1 MIMETT
7 LYFTVKTACAVYVLW
22 HLWAFIFGGWMY
34 GIWERLFRLMRI
46 VRIRL
51 WKCRRKR
58 MEQAGRNACGK
69 SRHKMPEAGTGIPQG
84 KPEAD
89 TPSSSPADDDVIGK
103 TKIVYLEDPN
113 TMKAVPVRSEP
124 MEKVPIEEDGD
135 ISSDDVEQEN
145 KGLTAEDKEELMAPV
160 DAEPDPDFSTA
171 LTFEEINNVAEVLV
185 SDTPDEQKAV
195 RAATTIHHKMQE
207 TVILSFLTDKLCNQE
222 KVSRLLNEYL
232 DESGRPLAKRKP
244 VSKGKEAFDIN
255 KYA

>member
-1 MIMETT
+1 
-7 LYFTVKTACAVYVLW
+7 
-22 HLWAFIFGGWMY
+22 
-34 GIWERLFRLMRI
+34 
-46 VRIRL
+46 
-51 WKCRRKR
+51 
-58 MEQAGRNACGK
+58 
-69 SRHKMPEAGTGIPQG
+69 MPEAGTGISRG
-84 KPEAD
+84 KPEPD

-103 TKIVYLEDPN
+103 TKIVYLEDPDV
-113 TMKAVPVRSEP
+113 MKSVPVRSEP

-135 ISSDDVEQEN
+135 ISSEDVEQEN
-145 KGLTAEDKEELMAPV
+145 KGLTAEDREELMAPV

-207 TVILSFLTDKLCNQE
+207 TVILSFLTDKLSNQE
-222 KVSRLLNEYL
+222 KVHRLLNEYL

-244 VSKGKEAFDIN
+244 ASRGKEAFDIN

>member
-1 MIMETT
+1 MCR
-7 LYFTVKTACAVYVLW
+7 LCAVALVGI
-22 HLWAFIFGGWMY
+22 HLRRAD
-34 GIWERLFRLMRI
+34 
-46 VRIRL
+46 VRDMGTFFQIDAD
-51 WKCRRKR
+51 CPHQ
-58 MEQAGRNACGK
+58 EAGRNACGK
-69 SRHKMPEAGTGIPQG
+69 SRHKMPEAGTGISRG

-124 MEKVPIEEDGD
+124 MEKVPIKEDGD

-145 KGLTAEDKEELMAPV
+145 KGLTAEDREELMAPV

-232 DESGRPLAKRKP
+232 DESGRPLAKQKP
-244 VSKGKEAFDIN
+244 ASKGKEAFDIN

>member
-1 MIMETT
+1 
-7 LYFTVKTACAVYVLW
+7 
-22 HLWAFIFGGWMY
+22 
-34 GIWERLFRLMRI
+34 
-46 VRIRL
+46 
-51 WKCRRKR
+51 
-58 MEQAGRNACGK
+58 
-69 SRHKMPEAGTGIPQG
+69 MPEAGTGIPQG

-124 MEKVPIEEDGD
+124 MEKVPIEGDED

-145 KGLTAEDKEELMAPV
+145 KGLTAEDREELMAPV
-160 DAEPDPDFSTA
+160 DVEPDPDFSTA

>member
-1 MIMETT
+1 METT

-22 HLWAFIFGGWMY
+22 HLWAFIFGGRMY
-34 GIWERLFRLMRI
+34 GIWEHFFRLMRI

-69 SRHKMPEAGTGIPQG
+69 SRHKIPETGTGISRG

-113 TMKAVPVRSEP
+113 TKKAVPVRSEP

-145 KGLTAEDKEELMAPV
+145 KGLTAEDREELMAPV

-185 SDTPDEQKAV
+185 SDTLDEQKGRSYSLFLLTNCAI
-195 RAATTIHHKMQE
+195 RKRYPGCSTNTWTNPAGRLPSGNRHPGEKRLS
-207 TVILSFLTDKLCNQE
+207 ILTNMPESSF
-222 KVSRLLNEYL
+222 
-232 DESGRPLAKRKP
+232 
-244 VSKGKEAFDIN
+244 
-255 KYA
+255 

>member
-1 MIMETT
+1 MIMEAA
-7 LYFTVKTACAVYVLW
+7 LYFTVKAACAVYVLS
-22 HLWAFIFGGWMY
+22 HLWTFIFGRRMY

-51 WKCRRKR
+51 WKRRRKHIG
-58 MEQAGRNACGK
+58 QAGRSACGK
-69 SRHKMPEAGTGIPQG
+69 TRRK
-84 KPEAD
+84 KPETRTDVSREKPEPD

-113 TMKAVPVRSEP
+113 AMKAVPVRSEP

-145 KGLTAEDKEELMAPV
+145 RGLTAEDREELMAPV

-207 TVILSFLTDKLCNQE
+207 TVILSFLTDKLSNQE
-222 KVSRLLNEYL
+222 KVHRLLNEYL

-244 VSKGKEAFDIN
+244 ASRGKEAFDIN

>member
-22 HLWAFIFGGWMY
+22 HLWAFIFGRRMY
-34 GIWERLFRLMRI
+34 GIWEHFFRLMRI

-51 WKCRRKR
+51 WKRRRKR

-69 SRHKMPEAGTGIPQG
+69 SRHKMPEAGTGISRG

-145 KGLTAEDKEELMAPV
+145 KGLTAEDREELMAPV
-160 DAEPDPDFSTA
+160 NAEPDPDFSTA

-222 KVSRLLNEYL
+222 KVDCLLSKYL
-232 DESGRPLAKRKP
+232 DETGRALPKRKIK
-244 VSKGKEAFDIN
+244 SKKESFDIEE
-255 KYA
+255 YV

>member
-7 LYFTVKTACAVYVLW
+7 FYFTVKTACAVYVLW
-22 HLWAFIFGGWMY
+22 HLWAFIFGGRMY
-34 GIWERLFRLMRI
+34 GIWEHFFRLMRI

-51 WKCRRKR
+51 WKR

-69 SRHKMPEAGTGIPQG
+69 SRHKMSEAGTGISRG

-89 TPSSSPADDDVIGK
+89 TPSSSPSDDDVIGK
-103 TKIVYLEDPN
+103 TKIVYLEDTN

-222 KVSRLLNEYL
+222 KVDCLLSKYL
-232 DESGRPLAKRKP
+232 DETGRALPKRKIK
-244 VSKGKEAFDIN
+244 SKKESFDIEE
-255 KYA
+255 YV

>member
-22 HLWAFIFGGWMY
+22 HLWAFIFGGRMY
-34 GIWERLFRLMRI
+34 GIWEHFFRLMRI

-69 SRHKMPEAGTGIPQG
+69 SRHKIPETGTGISRG

-113 TMKAVPVRSEP
+113 TKKAVPVRSEP

-135 ISSDDVEQEN
+135 ISSDDVEQE
-145 KGLTAEDKEELMAPV
+145 KLMAPV

-185 SDTPDEQKAV
+185 SDTLDEQKAV

-244 VSKGKEAFDIN
+244 ASRGKEAFDIN